1 MAPGRRYRG
10 AVVAAYLVTSA
21 AAPDRVTRLAAALRA
36 GSPDG
41 VIAVHPDEPCGS
53 PDLPR
58 LRRLDV
64 DVLDATSAP
73 PGSAAEMMM
82 LVRCMRQLLRSA
94 RFDWLVLLSAD
105 EYPIRPPA
113 EIEASLAATDADAVM
128 ERHACPV
135 PESRGGAPVDE
146 PALRYHYRWSRAS
159 GPARGAA
166 RGLAAVVGSRAVTI
180 TRPDGAWLGLPAKR
194 SPFRSRQR
202 KPLVLPFR
210 HNPLAN
216 SRSRLPFGE
225 GLECFYGPRRFALS
239 RDAVAAIDASL
250 REHPELALYYRDTLD
265 PAESYFHTVL
275 GNDPSIRV
283 RVDDRR
289 RLWSPEPI
297 GPDALDAVLG
307 SGADFAGPFDDAALD
322 LVDARLRGG

>member
-1 MAPGRRYRG
+1 
-10 AVVAAYLVTSA
+10 VVAAYLVTST
-21 AAPDRVTRLAAALRA
+21 AAPDRLTRLAAALRA
-36 GSPDG
+36 GSPDA
-41 VIAVHPDEPCGS
+41 VIAVHHDEACGS

-58 LRRLDV
+58 LRRLEV
-64 DVLDATSAP
+64 DVLDATHAP

-82 LVRCMRQLLRSA
+82 LVRCMRQLLSSA

-105 EYPIRPPA
+105 EYPIRPLT
-113 EIEASLAATDADAVM
+113 ETEASLAATEADAVM

-135 PESRGGAPVDE
+135 PEGRGETAVDE

-159 GPARGAA
+159 GPARAA
-166 RGLAAVVGSRAVTI
+166 GRGLATVVGSRPVTI
-180 TRPDGAWLGLPAKR
+180 TRPDGAWLGVPAKR
-194 SPFRSRQR
+194 SPFRSPKR
-202 KPLVLPFR
+202 KPLVLPIR

-250 REHPELALYYRDTLD
+250 TDHPELALYYRDTLD

-275 GNDPSIRV
+275 GNDASMRV
-283 RVDDRR
+283 RVDDHR
-289 RLWSPEPI
+289 RLWSAEPI
-297 GPDALDAVLG
+297 GPGSLKMVLG
-307 SGADFAGPFDDAALD
+307 SGADFAGPFDEAVLEF
-322 LVDARLRGG
+322 VDARVRGGSSAG